1 MELKNIP
8 VVELKALAY
17 DTILKME
24 QLQVFLSQINNEI
37 NSRVQG
43 PSEEVVS
50 KEEQNENTDTKE

>member
-1 MELKNIP
+1 MELKNIQ

-43 PSEEVVS
+43 AEVVS
-50 KEEQNENTDTKE
+50 KEEQNENTDIKG